1 MIKLLQSW
9 VDGGVVLWCMKHL
22 TINEHISFCRLKCS
36 TFDNVFF
43 LSVLCHV
50 NCPII
55 FSLFFFFKSFNHR
68 HFFVFHNHL
77 SQSICIAHARWC
89 YDSLN
94 SLCLIR
100 GAIIPFELDRIIIWS
115 IWSFNATEKVA
126 FRGNLQVI
134 IEGLAVLSMLW
145 DSWHLSLVAI
155 TSFNKSLELARW
167 FLLWIVK
174 RDS

>member
-1 MIKLLQSW
+1 MIKVTYFFLSIIILNMIKSLQSW
-9 VDGGVVLWCMKHL
+9 VNGGVVLWCMEHL

-43 LSVLCHV
+43 KVFCVMWTALLF
-50 NCPII
+50 
-55 FSLFFFFKSFNHR
+55 FSLFFFFKSFNHC

-100 GAIIPFELDRIIIWS
+100 GAIIPFELDRTIIWS
-115 IWSFNATEKVA
+115 I
-126 FRGNLQVI
+126 L
-134 IEGLAVLSMLW
+134 
-145 DSWHLSLVAI
+145 
-155 TSFNKSLELARW
+155 
-167 FLLWIVK
+167 IV
-174 RDS
+174 